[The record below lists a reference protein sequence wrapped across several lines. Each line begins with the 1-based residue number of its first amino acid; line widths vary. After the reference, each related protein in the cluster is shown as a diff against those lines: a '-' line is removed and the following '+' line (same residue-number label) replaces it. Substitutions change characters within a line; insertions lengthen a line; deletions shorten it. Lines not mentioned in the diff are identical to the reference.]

1 MERHKLSVGLIV
13 AILAAFAL
21 VGTAQARTAHRSK
34 QRTHAAAPAAERVG
48 CTVKSLPNFM
58 DQGEKGTAS
67 SIADIIEVECNPVLA
82 GTKVEFTAQELWA
95 RCKHELSWAEP
106 PTIPTTTGPVFF
118 SRLDNDGSATAVVW
132 GGPECAAGESLIT
145 ADVNEGETVTTS
157 FTVLPPRPTA
167 WALFESKVEAVNP
180 VMVESDINSSV
191 ATIVEVEFPPE
202 FAEELVNINDRQ
214 LFAKCKIAPHLK
226 WFGADEV
233 LLAEGPG
240 VSEVKLDDDG
250 NAFVVLEGGES
261 CQSGTTLIEASL
273 EEAPYKTVTSEFTVL
288 PPEPT

>member
-1 MERHKLSVGLIV
+1 MERHKLSVGLII

-34 QRTHAAAPAAERVG
+34 QRTHAVGPAIERVG
-48 CTVKSLPNFM
+48 CIVKSLPNFM

-67 SIADIIEVECNPVLA
+67 SVADLIEVECNPVLA

-106 PTIPTTTGPVFF
+106 PNLPTTEGPVFF

-132 GGPECAAGESLIT
+132 GGPECAPGESLIT
-145 ADVNEGETVTTS
+145 ADVNEGETVTTN

-167 WALFESKVEAVNP
+167 WTLKESKVEAVTP
-180 VMVESDINSSV
+180 IVESDINSSV
-191 ATIVEVEFPPE
+191 ATIIQVEFPPE

-214 LFAKCKIAPHLK
+214 LFAKCKVAPHLK

-240 VSEVKLDDDG
+240 VDEVQLDNDG

-273 EEAPYKTVTSEFTVL
+273 EEAPYTTVHTEFTVL

>member
-13 AILAAFAL
+13 AILTAFAV

-34 QRTHAAAPAAERVG
+34 PRTHHVATPKAERVG
-48 CTVKSLPNFM
+48 CTVKSMPTFM

-67 SIADIIEVECNPVLA
+67 SVADIIEVECDPVFA

-106 PTIPTTTGPVFF
+106 PNLPTTEGPVFF
-118 SRLDNDGSATAVVW
+118 SKLDNDGSATAVVW

-145 ADVNEGETVTTS
+145 ADINEGETVTTS

-167 WALFESKVEAVNP
+167 FTLGESMVEALTP
-180 VMVESDINSSV
+180 MVESDINSSV
-191 ATIVEVEFPPE
+191 ATIVQVEFPPE
-202 FAEELVNINDRQ
+202 FAEEFVNINDRQ
-214 LFAKCKIAPHLK
+214 LYAKCKIAPHLK

-240 VSEVKLDDDG
+240 VSEVQLDNDG
-250 NAFVVLEGGES
+250 NAFVVIEGGES

-273 EEAPYKTVTSEFTVL
+273 EEAPYTTVTTEFTVL